1 MPESTSHQ
9 TRQRTNREAR
19 QLNSL
24 FQRIRIVL
32 VEPSHPGNIGGTARA
47 MKTMG
52 LERLVLVKPARFPD
66 PQADWRAA
74 GAADVLDAALVVSDV
89 ATAVSDCHYV
99 VGTSTRARAIP
110 WPAVLARD
118 IGPVL
123 TQQAPEAEIAILF
136 GREDSGL
143 SNEEL
148 QRCHTHL
155 QIPSSRVYGSLNL
168 AMAVQVICY
177 EIFQHLESTE
187 IQISGDTKQ
196 EDTVLSGLGS
206 RIWDKD
212 PATGQQLDGLVAHLE
227 SLAVESGFVNA
238 QKSGNTL
245 TRLRR
250 LFMRQQLDE
259 TEVQILRG
267 LLRAI
272 EGK

>member
-1 MPESTSHQ
+1 MS
-9 TRQRTNREAR
+9 N
-19 QLNSL
+19 LNSL
-24 FQRIRIVL
+24 FQRLRIVL
-32 VEPSHPGNIGGTARA
+32 VEPSHPGNIGGSARA

-52 LERLVLVKPARFPD
+52 LERLVLVNPARFPD

-74 GAADVLDAALVVSDV
+74 GAMDVLDSAQVVADV
-89 ATAVSDCHYV
+89 ATALEGCHYV

-118 IGPVL
+118 LGPVL
-123 TQQAPEAEIAILF
+123 TEQAPEAEIAILF

-143 SNEEL
+143 TNEEL

-155 QIPSSRVYGSLNL
+155 QIPSSKVYGSLNL

-177 EIFQHLESTE
+177 EIFQHLEKTP
-187 IQISGDTKQ
+187 IQIAGETKQ
-196 EDTVLSGLGS
+196 ADSALVGRGS
-206 RIWDKD
+206 RIWDKE
-212 PATGQQLDGLVAHLE
+212 PATGQQLDGLLE
-227 SLAVESGFVNA
+227 HFEALAVKSGFVDA
-238 QKSGNTL
+238 DKPGNTL

-272 EGK
+272 AEK

>member
-1 MPESTSHQ
+1 M
-9 TRQRTNREAR
+9 
-19 QLNSL
+19 
-24 FQRIRIVL
+24 
-32 VEPSHPGNIGGTARA
+32 EPAHPGNIGAAARA

-52 LERLVLVKPARFPD
+52 LDRLVLVRPVRFPD

-74 GAADVLDAALVVSDV
+74 GAADVLDAAQVVSDV
-89 ATAVSDCHYV
+89 STAVSDCHYV

-110 WPAVLARD
+110 WPAILARD

-123 TQQAPEAEIAILF
+123 KQQAPEAEIAILF

-143 SNEEL
+143 TNEEL

-155 QIPSSRVYGSLNL
+155 QIPSSKVYGSLNL
-168 AMAVQVICY
+168 AMAVQVVCY
-177 EIFQHLESTE
+177 EIFQHLEITE
-187 IQISGDTKQ
+187 IQISGDTKR
-196 EDTVLSGLGS
+196 ENTELPGLGS

-212 PATGQQLDGLVAHLE
+212 PATGRQLDGLVAYLE
-227 SLAVESGFVNA
+227 SLSVESGFVNA

-250 LFMRQQLDE
+250 LLMRQHLDQ

-267 LLRAI
+267 FLRAI
-272 EGK
+272 RDK